1 VLNIS
6 NTHAAGG
13 VYYPA
18 SKIRNTRGD
27 HSYGIVSE
35 FSIGSVGGTDRSS
48 ILFYTDD
55 SAHSWQVGQVTAA
68 WGTADSFGIGYRANN
83 APSTFTGWP
92 TNYFTITP
100 AGNVGIGSASPAFKL
115 DVAGTIRATG
125 DVIAYSDARVKEN
138 IVTLENSLDLVQ
150 KLRGVRYNR
159 IGESEK
165 KIGVIAQEVLEILPE
180 VVQQD
185 QDGNYSVAYG
195 NMAGLFIE
203 SIKQQQ
209 DKIQTLEAR
218 ISVLEQLLRQ
228 KL

>member
-1 VLNIS
+1 
-6 NTHAAGG
+6 
-13 VYYPA
+13 
-18 SKIRNTRGD
+18 
-27 HSYGIVSE
+27 
-35 FSIGSVGGTDRSS
+35 
-48 ILFYTDD
+48 
-55 SAHSWQVGQVTAA
+55 
-68 WGTADSFGIGYRANN
+68 
-83 APSTFTGWP
+83 
-92 TNYFTITP
+92 
-100 AGNVGIGSASPAFKL
+100 
-115 DVAGTIRATG
+115 
-125 DVIAYSDARVKEN
+125 
-138 IVTLENSLDLVQ
+138 
-150 KLRGVRYNR
+150 VRYNR

>member
-1 VLNIS
+1 MVIKAGGNVGIGTTSPQRTLDVQNDGLVIIGTGS
-6 NTHAAGG
+6 NTEIMLRERSGTLRNLGAFHI
-13 VYYPA
+13 
-18 SKIRNTRGD
+18 SIRPD
-27 HSYGIVSE
+27 
-35 FSIGSVGGTDRSS
+35 VGGNNDNLKFLR
-48 ILFYTDD
+48 FN
-55 SAHSWQVGQVTAA
+55 AG
-68 WGTADSFGIGYRANN
+68 SFQDISLVIDN
-83 APSTFTGWP
+83 
-92 TNYFTITP
+92 TN
-100 AGNVGIGSASPAFKL
+100 GNVGIGSTAPAFKL
-115 DVAGTIRATG
+115 DVSGTIRATG